1 MSPASV
7 IFDGG
12 DFSPGGQVVDPRGGP
27 TVGTKDWPIALE
39 LAVAVGRKTD
49 EFNFHRRKK
58 SL

>member
-1 MSPASV
+1 
-7 IFDGG
+7 
-12 DFSPGGQVVDPRGGP
+12 VVDPRGGP